1 MGESRPA
8 GLGRRSLAVAHWAAP
23 SVLLAL
29 MPKCPACLAAYVF
42 AWTGLGLSLSVATS
56 LRMLLLAAGVTWLA
70 FLLARRVFQVAFAAV
85 VVSQPKAK

>member
-1 MGESRPA
+1 
-8 GLGRRSLAVAHWAAP
+8 
-23 SVLLAL
+23 

-70 FLLARRVFQVAFAAV
+70 FLLTRRLFQVAFAAV
-85 VVSQPKAK
+85 VVSQPKVK